1 MNLSLG
7 IIKVLRADHQ
17 SFAEIVLDF
26 SLVIICG
33 FRVLDHCGNLI
44 S

>member
-1 MNLSLG
+1 MDELEFG
-7 IIKVLRADHQ
+7 FIKVLRVDHQ

-26 SLVIICG
+26 SLSA
-33 FRVLDHCGNLI
+33 NL

>member
-1 MNLSLG
+1 MDELEFGFIN
-7 IIKVLRADHQ
+7 VLKADHQ

-26 SLVIICG
+26 SLST
-33 FRVLDHCGNLI
+33 NL

>member
-1 MNLSLG
+1 MDELEFG
-7 IIKVLRADHQ
+7 FIKVLSVDHQ

-26 SLVIICG
+26 SLSA
-33 FRVLDHCGNLI
+33 NL

>member
-1 MNLSLG
+1 MDELEFG
-7 IIKVLRADHQ
+7 FIKVLSVDHQ

-26 SLVIICG
+26 TLSA
-33 FRVLDHCGNLI
+33 NL